1 MRKQRRSG
9 RFLFLRR
16 GEERDKERS
25 SAKREVAPWNRGWGG
40 VVPGGEGG
48 LIFNKQGAI
57 FPPGESYY
65 FFIFAIECNLHARK
79 EKGD

>member
-9 RFLFLRR
+9 RFFFFRR

-57 FPPGESYY
+57 FAATNGGV
-65 FFIFAIECNLHARK
+65 FRRK
-79 EKGD
+79 SAVFGLLFGFVTF

>member
-48 LIFNKQGAI
+48 LIFNK
-57 FPPGESYY
+57 
-65 FFIFAIECNLHARK
+65 
-79 EKGD
+79 